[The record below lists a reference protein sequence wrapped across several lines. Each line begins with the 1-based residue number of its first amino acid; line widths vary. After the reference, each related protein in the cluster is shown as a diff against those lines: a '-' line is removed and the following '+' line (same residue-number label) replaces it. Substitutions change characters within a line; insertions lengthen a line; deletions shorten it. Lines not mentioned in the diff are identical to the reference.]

1 MKIDFLDGLE
11 VNEQDILTFEEGILG
26 FEHLKEYILL
36 NHDTLEEPVTFKWLQ
51 SIKDQD
57 VGFMVAYPYGL
68 IDHYEIEL
76 SEADVKAL
84 NLDSEEDVAVYV
96 IITMAKEFIYS
107 TANMKSPIVI
117 NSKNKKAK
125 QIILN
130 DTQYRL
136 KYPFGEYLKQ
146 NLELK

>member
-11 VNEQDILTFEEGILG
+11 VSEEDILTFEEGILG
-26 FEHLKEYILL
+26 FEELKEYILL
-36 NHDTLEEPVTFKWLQ
+36 NHDILEEPVTFKWLQ

-68 IDHYEIEL
+68 IEHYDIEL

-84 NLDSEEDVAVYV
+84 EIESEEDVAVYV
-96 IITMAKEFIYS
+96 IVTMAKEFIYS
-107 TANMKSPIVI
+107 TANLKSPVII

-130 DTQYRL
+130 DTHYRL

-146 NLELK
+146 KLDGK